1 MKRLFFTSALVLAI
15 LVVTGCASTKGL
27 SDDAKMN
34 VPTSIWY
41 KNAMLLIDANDPDMK
56 ADAHTGIPSID
67 GPLDTVKD
75 IVSLVPSWTV
85 AKVEERHFNNMYM
98 ESAKALNSGAD
109 GAKLVVKGEAF
120 KTALLLDTFEAEAA
134 HARNAL
140 ALDPDARKDNY
151 ADNVKVYEEAVNKVN
166 DYANNQILAFESCNG
181 DAART
186 AFFTDASR
194 KQWDTAC
201 DEIVDKIMECI
212 DKADDEVLT
221 RQGKE
226 KLCKKMNVQ
235 SVDWVMVAQRLQNDL
250 IKLEKASMDISQ
262 AIANPELAGKI
273 AASRLGA
280 EIVPGTS
287 GKETLAAINRARK
300 QVTVSIRLVGWLI
313 KVAVEK

>member
-1 MKRLFFTSALVLAI
+1 MKRMLFTSVLVLAI

-27 SDDAKMN
+27 SDGAKKN

-75 IVSLVPSWTV
+75 IVSLVPIWTV
-85 AKVEERHFNNMYM
+85 AKVEERHFDNMYM
-98 ESAKALNSGAD
+98 ESAKALNSGTD

-120 KTALLLDTFEAEAA
+120 KTALLLDTFEAEAT

-140 ALDPDARKDNY
+140 ALDTEARKGNY
-151 ADNVKVYEEAVNKVN
+151 ADNAKIYEEAVGKVIE
-166 DYANNQILAFESCNG
+166 YANNQILVFESCNG

-186 AFFTDASR
+186 TFFADPAR
-194 KQWDTAC
+194 KQWDAAC
-201 DEIVDKIMECI
+201 DEIVVKIMECV
-212 DKADDEVLT
+212 DKSDNKALAQ
-221 RQGKE
+221 QGKE
-226 KLCKKMNVQ
+226 KLCKKMGVQ
-235 SVDWVMVAQRLQNDL
+235 SVDWALVGQRLQDDL
-250 IKLEKASMDISQ
+250 TKLEKASMDISQ
-262 AIANPELAGKI
+262 AVAEPELAGKI

-300 QVTVSIRLVGWLI
+300 QVTVSIRLIGWLI